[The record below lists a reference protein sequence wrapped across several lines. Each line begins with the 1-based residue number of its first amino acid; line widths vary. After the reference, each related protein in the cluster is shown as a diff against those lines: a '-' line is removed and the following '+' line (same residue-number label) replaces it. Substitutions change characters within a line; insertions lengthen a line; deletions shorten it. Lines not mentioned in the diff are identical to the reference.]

1 MKKDF
6 IAKKR
11 PSGSARVNEPGVA
24 TPPIPNT
31 ELCVD
36 LKTQLRRDSIARMG
50 KDYHGVLNRDKRY
63 HYSFVETLTTSCN
76 KHNPRIFEGEYFNIT
91 RRDDGSL
98 RLNFRPLRMNTPD
111 FNIDSFALGVCDE
124 LRLALNGLGGEE

>member
-6 IAKKR
+6 ITKKR
-11 PSGSARVNEPGVA
+11 PSGSARVNEPKAVNL
-24 TPPIPNT
+24 IPNT

-36 LKTQLRRDSIARMG
+36 LKTLLRRDSIAREG

-63 HYSFVETLTTSCN
+63 HYTFVETLTTTCC
-76 KHNPRIFEGEYFNIT
+76 KRNPRIYEGKYFNIT

-98 RLNFRPLRMNTPD
+98 RLNFKPLRMDDD
-111 FNIDSFALGVCDE
+111 FNVDSFALGVCDE
-124 LRLALNGLGGEE
+124 LRLALNGLGGEEV

>member
-1 MKKDF
+1 MSTNQ
-6 IAKKR
+6 R
-11 PSGSARVNEPGVA
+11 TT
-24 TPPIPNT
+24 TPPAKYNNKEQGWKTNT

-36 LKTQLRRDSIARMG
+36 LKTLLRRDSIARIG

-63 HYSFVETLTTSCN
+63 HYSFVETLTTSCS
-76 KHNPRIFEGEYFNIT
+76 KHNPRIFEGKYFNIT
-91 RRDDGSL
+91 RREDGSL